1 MLIYVHL
8 TIKFSQ
14 LNGGKNAS
22 KTPYYMELHAFSF
35 ARKLGEEPNKV

>member
-22 KTPYYMELHAFSF
+22 KTPYMELHAFSF